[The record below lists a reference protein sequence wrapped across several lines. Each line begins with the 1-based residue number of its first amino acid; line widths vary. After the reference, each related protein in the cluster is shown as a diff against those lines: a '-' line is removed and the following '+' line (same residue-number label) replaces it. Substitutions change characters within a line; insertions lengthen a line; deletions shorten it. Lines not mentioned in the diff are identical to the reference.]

1 MNVGVRNVGRGGP
14 AGLGPCLP
22 CSPTARWSTR
32 SSPCSLAS
40 GAVCTS
46 SGRTERPAPFRYG
59 PPLARDLG
67 QRGCCPDCLALIA
80 AVAGR
85 TCCGGHSTSRRTSTR
100 TSTSTS
106 SLRLDG
112 APSRR
117 RHQRGTRKF
126 HAEVSLTTRFGWGC
140 QQRFAVNFAARLSAS
155 KCNRT

>member
-1 MNVGVRNVGRGGP
+1 MRSKLC
-14 AGLGPCLP
+14 A
-22 CSPTARWSTR
+22 SPTRSQCKTR
-32 SSPCSLAS
+32 SSPCSSAS

-67 QRGCCPDCLALIA
+67 QRGCCPDCLVLIA

-85 TCCGGHSTSRRTSTR
+85 TCCGGHSTFRRTSTR

-117 RHQRGTRKF
+117 RHQRGTRIF
-126 HAEVSLTTRFGWGC
+126 A
-140 QQRFAVNFAARLSAS
+140 QRFVRYPVWLNKEIEKELDSVAVTGQLYKLRWPFGA
-155 KCNRT
+155 